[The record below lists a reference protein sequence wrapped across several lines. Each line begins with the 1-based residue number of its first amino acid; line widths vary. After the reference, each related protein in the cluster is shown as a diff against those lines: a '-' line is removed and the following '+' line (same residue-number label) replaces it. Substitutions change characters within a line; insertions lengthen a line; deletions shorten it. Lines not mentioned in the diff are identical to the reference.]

1 MNLQR
6 HETPRIRTP
15 HGSGPLGRRSGREG
29 GQALT
34 VGFRRYVEAV
44 LSPDHSLAK
53 DLQAA
58 LNLTQDIME
67 YERRPEIDAA
77 LIASYAKSMRQTATA
92 VRQAGRSAVAHPAL
106 LARAIVLARTLDRT
120 AAGRQAKVASGDG
133 DRVLQTA

>member
-1 MNLQR
+1 M
-6 HETPRIRTP
+6 
-15 HGSGPLGRRSGREG
+15 
-29 GQALT
+29 
-34 VGFRRYVEAV
+34 
-44 LSPDHSLAK
+44 K
-53 DLQAA
+53 
-58 LNLTQDIME
+58 

-120 AAGRQAKVASGDG
+120 AAGRQANGAAGDG

>member
-6 HETPRIRTP
+6 HETSRIRTP
-15 HGSGPLGRRSGREG
+15 QGRGPIARRSGRES

-53 DLQAA
+53 DLDAA
-58 LNLTQDIME
+58 LNLAQDIME
-67 YERRPEIDAA
+67 YERRSDIDAS
-77 LIASYAKSMRQTATA
+77 LISSFGQSMRQTANA
-92 VRQAGRSAVAHPAL
+92 VRQAGRGAVAHPAL

-120 AAGRQAKVASGDG
+120 AAGRRTMSGDH
-133 DRVLQTA
+133 VLQPA